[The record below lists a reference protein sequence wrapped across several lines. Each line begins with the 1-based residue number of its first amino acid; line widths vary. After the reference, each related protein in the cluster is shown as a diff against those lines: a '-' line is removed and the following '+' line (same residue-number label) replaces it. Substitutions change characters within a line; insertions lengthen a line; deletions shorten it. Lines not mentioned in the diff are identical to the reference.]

1 MYEECRSQ
9 TSKKTLWNFSPII
22 WTFQYQPKIDPSENI
37 NLKGCYAFC
46 CGKRQLCSNHDR
58 PLEGAETEGY
68 TMCGDIM
75 CCLITILEV
84 SISGHIIVI
93 MLLIIMLQPWERA
106 TASSTLTWRFVVSC
120 QYLQIYKKFIFSF
133 LSHTD
138 LISPLAT
145 HVPSLHDILPPG
157 QG

>member
-9 TSKKTLWNFSPII
+9 TLKKTLWNFSPII

-37 NLKGCYAFC
+37 NLKSCYAFC

-58 PLEGAETEGY
+58 PPEGAETAAGY

-84 SISGHIIVI
+84 SISGHILVI

-106 TASSTLTWRFVVSC
+106 TASSTVTWRVVVSC
-120 QYLQIYKKFIFSF
+120 QYLHQSHILFSLPHWPDLPACHPCS
-133 LSHTD
+133 LS
-138 LISPLAT
+138 SWY
-145 HVPSLHDILPPG
+145 SPPG